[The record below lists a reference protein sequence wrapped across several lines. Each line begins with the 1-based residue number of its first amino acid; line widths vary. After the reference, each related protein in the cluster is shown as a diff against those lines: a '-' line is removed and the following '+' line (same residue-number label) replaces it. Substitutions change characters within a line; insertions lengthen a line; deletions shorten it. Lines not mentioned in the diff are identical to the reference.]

1 MVLRDPLLRHIRS
14 GQYLYKNALRSAP
27 MVNLPYGLPE
37 LTLEVVYDSWPVQL
51 RRVSEVF
58 IVQSDDSEIDDQRRG
73 VTRG

>member
-1 MVLRDPLLRHIRS
+1 
-14 GQYLYKNALRSAP
+14 

-58 IVQSDDSEIDDQRRG
+58 IV
-73 VTRG
+73 